1 MMAWNKRLVSPQ
13 VCGGLRR
20 WGMAAVAVAVLF
32 SAGGA
37 GASETVSNR
46 FGLFV
51 PVTLSVLE
59 VSSAVGIVP
68 APLIACAVL
77 RLDAVSNAARE
88 VVR

>member
-1 MMAWNKRLVSPQ
+1 MVWNRRFVRHR
-13 VCGGLRR
+13 VRGGFRKL
-20 WGMAAVAVAVLF
+20 GMAVVAVAVLF

-68 APLIACAVL
+68 APLIACAVM
-77 RLDAVSNAARE
+77 RLDAVSNAVQE